1 MLKDY
6 MDKYYFDQ
14 NFNCAETILHAA
26 NDCYG
31 LGLSE
36 KEMKLVAGYGAG
48 MQTGNVCGALL
59 AAIGVFSMKYVEVRA
74 HDSSDIKPAVQLLT
88 RRFREAFG
96 GSILCKDIKPVY
108 FNPESRC
115 YQTVLNACDVIDSVI
130 SEYEKPDE
138 IQA

>member
-6 MDKYYFDQ
+6 IEKYYF
-14 NFNCAETILHAA
+14 NGNYNCAETIIRAA

-36 KEMKLVAGYGAG
+36 KEMLLVSGYGAG

-59 AAIGVFSMKYVEVRA
+59 AAIGYFSLRYVETRA
-74 HDSSDIKPAVQLLT
+74 HESTAIKPAVQLLT
-88 RRFREAFG
+88 RRFREAFN

-108 FNPESRC
+108 FNPEDRC
-115 YQTVLNACDVIDSVI
+115 FHTVQTACDVIDHVI
-130 SEYEKPDE
+130 EEFES
-138 IQA
+138 QH